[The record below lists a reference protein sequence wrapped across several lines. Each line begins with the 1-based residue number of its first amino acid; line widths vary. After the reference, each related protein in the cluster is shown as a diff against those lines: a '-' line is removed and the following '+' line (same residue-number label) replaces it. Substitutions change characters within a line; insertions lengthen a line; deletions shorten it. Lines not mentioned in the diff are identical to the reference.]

1 MQTDARFIED
11 IKHSSQAGPDLS
23 GEPDP
28 LRFAA
33 TEGAALAIE
42 REIAQPDLEQELQ
55 TRFNFT
61 HHFRRDLL
69 LLGRKRDLGNKLR
82 RRFDRQLRKLMD
94 IEFASVI
101 PSNTASP
108 ARTEGSRCVTLKLT
122 SAGSLDFARDNG
134 ALHRHRQNLRS
145 QSRATANLAW
155 LAGHERTNPITGEF
169 AFGFLVEPLHL
180 WHQTLKRLG
189 DLFTVTAELNFN
201 RCLAR
206 SKIKRALK
214 IFWQLSKRRF
224 FVDAKMFYQRALQFF
239 VIGLHPLRSATP
251 WRNHSLRDRFFRL
264 GDHQLRINHQ
274 LRPQSV
280 TRRTGTE
287 MTVKGK
293 MFRR

>member
-11 IKHSSQAGPDLS
+11 IKDSSQAGPDLG

-33 TEGAALAIE
+33 TERAALAIE

-69 LLGRKRDLGNKLR
+69 LLGRERDLGNKLR
-82 RRFDRQLRKLMD
+82 RRFDRQLGKLMD
-94 IEFASVI
+94 IERSLG
-101 PSNTASP
+101 PGL
-108 ARTEGSRCVTLKLT
+108 GSGLR
-122 SAGSLDFARDNG
+122 RD
-134 ALHRHRQNLRS
+134 RHRQNLRP
-145 QSRATANLAW
+145 QSRTAANFTW
-155 LAGHERTNPITGEF
+155 LAGHEGTNPITGEF

-189 DLFTVTAELNFN
+189 DLLTVTAELNFN
-201 RCLAR
+201 RRLAR

-214 IFWQLSKRRF
+214 IFRQLSKRHF

-239 VIGLHPLRSATP
+239 VIGLHPLWSTTP
-251 WRNHSLRDRFFRL
+251 WRNHSLGDRFFRL
-264 GDHQLRINHQ
+264 GNHQLRINHQ
-274 LRPQSV
+274 LRPEPV
-280 TRRTGTE
+280 TRRTRTK

>member
-1 MQTDARFIED
+1 MQTDARFIEN

-33 TEGAALAIE
+33 TERAALAIE
-42 REIAQPDLEQELQ
+42 GEIAQPDLEQELH

-69 LLGRKRDLGNKLR
+69 LLCRKRDLGKKLR
-82 RRFDRQLRKLMD
+82 RRFDSQLRELMN
-94 IEFASVI
+94 IQFASVI
-101 PSNTASP
+101 PSNV
-108 ARTEGSRCVTLKLT
+108 EGSRCVTLKLT
-122 SAGSLDFARDNG
+122 SAGSLDFARDEG

-145 QSRATANLAW
+145 QSRAAANFAR
-155 LAGHERTNPITGEF
+155 LAGHERANPVTGEF

-189 DLFTVTAELNFN
+189 DLLTVTAELNFN
-201 RCLAR
+201 RRLAR

-214 IFWQLSKRRF
+214 FFRQLGKWRF
-224 FVDAKMFYQRALQFF
+224 FVHAKIFYQRALQFF
-239 VIGLHPLRSATP
+239 VIGLHPLRSTTP
-251 WRNHSLRDRFFRL
+251 WRNHSLGDRFFRL

-274 LRPQSV
+274 LRPESV
-280 TRRTGTE
+280 TRRTRTK